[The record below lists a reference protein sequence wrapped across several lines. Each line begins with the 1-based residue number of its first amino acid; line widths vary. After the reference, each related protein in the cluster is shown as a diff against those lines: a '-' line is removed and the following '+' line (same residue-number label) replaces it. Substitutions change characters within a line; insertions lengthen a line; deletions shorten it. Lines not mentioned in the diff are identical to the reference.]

1 MHINVST
8 TVAEFVGRHNNNA
21 LLYLVSATIMCL
33 INFIICEDL
42 PRHGYTKL

>member
-33 INFIICEDL
+33 KNFNLCEDL
-42 PRHGYTKL
+42 PKPGYIKL